1 VVGVVKLYDKRH
13 DLIFPTVNFP
23 FISQHFHMILQIVA
37 LLLFVCLS
45 VFFLSVFVTSYCDV
59 SHSDDGIYKITSPV
73 FCQAQ

>member
-1 VVGVVKLYDKRH
+1 MTGATFRAGTACPSGAPELT
-13 DLIFPTVNFP
+13 PG
-23 FISQHFHMILQIVA
+23 VA